1 MPETEPADLAEIKKQ
16 ARKQAKRQRAE
27 AAADVPDA
35 GERLRDHLLAE
46 VTFPGGAPVSAY
58 WPMGDEIDPLPALHA
73 LHARGHPIG
82 LPVMP
87 GQAQP
92 LRFRRWTPDLTLDSG
107 GFGTRIPPADQ
118 PEIVPEILLVPMLA
132 FDRRGFRLG
141 YGGGFYDRTLEALRA
156 RNPRTTAI
164 GIVYAGQEMPEV
176 PIDANDQRLDRIV
189 SERGPIALDPGSA
202 GPGAR

>member
-27 AAADVPDA
+27 AAKAAPDA
-35 GERLRDHLLAE
+35 GTRLRDHLLAE
-46 VTFPGGAPVSAY
+46 VVFPEGAPVSAY
-58 WPMGDEIDPLPALHA
+58 WPLGDEIDPLPTLRV

-87 GQAQP
+87 GTAQP
-92 LRFRRWTPDLTLDSG
+92 LQFRQWTPDLTLDSG
-107 GFGTRIPPADQ
+107 GFGTRIPPEDQ

-164 GIVYAGQEMPEV
+164 GIVYTGQALPEV
-176 PIDANDQRLDRIV
+176 PIDANDQRLDRLM
-189 SERGPIALDPGSA
+189 SEQGAIPLDSGSA
-202 GPGAR
+202 ASGAR